1 MALVSF
7 SNAQVTA
14 TFTSPHSMNVWAY
27 LASGPWRQ
35 VQQISVDGATNMC
48 VLLNAAKAGGRQVSG
63 SYDDATGTLFMLYM
77 N

>member
-1 MALVSF
+1 MALVNF

-27 LASGPWRQ
+27 LAAGPWRQ
-35 VQQISVDGATNMC
+35 VQRISVDGTTNMC
-48 VLLNAAKAGGRQVSG
+48 VLLNAAKAGGRPVSG
-63 SYDDATGTLFMLYM
+63 SYDDATGTLYTLYM